1 MKISAF
7 ICLLYCFALP
17 WANAQRPKSEPVEEA
32 TLTPVEL
39 DVEYFTDDMVTYA
52 TLDTMVLYR
61 WNERVRASVKAFLAL
76 EKSDHDVMV
85 LVTLPKNKPAF
96 VEVSSRPQLS
106 AERTAHLIRRIE
118 SLSRP
123 PRSQLTEYAYLI
135 NAQVGMGCQNPQLK
149 FLPKV
154 ALPEEKVR
162 AQFEAADLAGK
173 AKLFETWV
181 VEDVVPVLC
190 YYEDTLRTQLRGVN
204 GIGDILRNGTY
215 KDSSIHN
222 LTVANPTYWRA
233 TMEVE
238 SGNGL
243 VVLSKICLHIVN
255 GEYDLAQRYL
265 DVAQVFPEQNS
276 MALNFY
282 KQFDFRMEW
291 LFDDLQAI
299 VREGK
304 AFQEQGDFESAA
316 LFFEKQ
322 LHVLPRSAIFNYQ
335 KYYSRSLLM
344 TERAPEDIM
353 QLWKDCKTI
362 VYSCDPLFNMPMP
375 THSSKEVYLMSK
387 RHEINLLFDNQRTI
401 QNRILEYAD
410 IALDLEV
417 YGFAAHLYWLIIG
430 NKPEDFTER
439 DMLAHYLYCLDRL
452 GDTEN
457 IRSFEDEYTQ
467 QKFKKIERER
477 QRAMETNEV
486 YKRSQ
491 RFQKHDKKEPKGP
504 NKSKKH
510 DKKRGKT

>member
-1 MKISAF
+1 MAM
-7 ICLLYCFALP
+7 P
-17 WANAQRPKSEPVEEA
+17 WANAQRPNTEPIEESI
-32 TLTPVEL
+32 LTPVEL

-52 TLDTMVLYR
+52 TLDTLVLYR
-61 WNERVRASVKAFLAL
+61 WNKRVQASVKAFLAL
-76 EKSDHDVMV
+76 EKTDHDVMV

-123 PRSQLTEYAYLI
+123 PRSKLTEYAYLI
-135 NAQVGMGCQNPQLK
+135 NAQVGKGCQNPQLK

-173 AKLFETWV
+173 AELFENWV
-181 VEDVVPVLC
+181 IEDVLPILC

-204 GIGDILRNGTY
+204 AIGDILRNETY
-215 KDSSIHN
+215 RDSSTHT

-243 VVLSKICLHIVN
+243 VILSKICLHIVK

-265 DVAQVFPEQNS
+265 NVAQVFPEQNS

-282 KQFDFRMEW
+282 QQFDFRMEW
-291 LFDDLQAI
+291 LFDDLQAT

-304 AFQEQGDFESAA
+304 KFQEQGDFESAA
-316 LFFEKQ
+316 LFFEDQ
-322 LHVLPRSAIFNYQ
+322 LKVLPRSAIFNYQ

-344 TERAPEDIM
+344 TERAPEDII
-353 QLWKDCKTI
+353 QLWKDCKRA

-375 THSSKEVYLMSK
+375 THSSKDVYLMSK

-430 NKPEDFTER
+430 NKPPEFTER
-439 DMLAHYLYCLDRL
+439 DILAHYLYCLDRL

-457 IRSFEDEYTQ
+457 IRSFEEEYTR
-467 QKFKKIERER
+467 QKFKKIEKERER
-477 QRAMETNEV
+477 VMETNEV

-491 RFQKHDKKEPKGP
+491 RFQRQDKQGKKPDKKQ
-504 NKSKKH
+504 NRKSEKKE
-510 DKKRGKT
+510 DKKRGKK

>member
-1 MKISAF
+1 M
-7 ICLLYCFALP
+7 P
-17 WANAQRPKSEPVEEA
+17 WANAQRPNSEPVEES

-39 DVEYFTDDMVTYA
+39 NVEYFTDDMVTYA
-52 TLDTMVLYR
+52 TLDTLVLYR
-61 WNERVRASVKAFLAL
+61 WNKRVQASVKAFLAL
-76 EKSDHDVMV
+76 EKTDHDVMV

-96 VEVSSRPQLS
+96 IEVSSRPQLS

-123 PRSQLTEYAYLI
+123 PRSKLTEYAYLI

-173 AKLFETWV
+173 AELFENWV
-181 VEDVVPVLC
+181 IEDVLPILC

-204 GIGDILRNGTY
+204 AIGDILRNGTY
-215 KDSSIHN
+215 RDSSTHT

-243 VVLSKICLHIVN
+243 VILSKICLHIVN

-265 DVAQVFPEQNS
+265 NVAQVFPEQNS

-282 KQFDFRMEW
+282 QQFDFRMEW
-291 LFDDLQAI
+291 LFDDLQAT

-304 AFQEQGDFESAA
+304 KFQEQGDFESAA
-316 LFFEKQ
+316 LFFEDQ
-322 LHVLPRSAIFNYQ
+322 LKVLPRSAIFNYQ

-344 TERAPEDIM
+344 TEHAPEDII
-353 QLWKDCKTI
+353 QLWKDCKRA
-362 VYSCDPLFNMPMP
+362 VYACDPLFNMPMP
-375 THSSKEVYLMSK
+375 THSSKDVYLMSK

-430 NKPEDFTER
+430 NKPPEFTER
-439 DMLAHYLYCLDRL
+439 DILAHYLYCLDRL

-457 IRSFEDEYTQ
+457 IRSFEEEYTR
-467 QKFKKIERER
+467 QKFKKIEKERER
-477 QRAMETNEV
+477 VMETNEV

-491 RFQKHDKKEPKGP
+491 RFQSSDKQGKKSDKKQ
-504 NKSKKH
+504 NRKSEKKE
-510 DKKRGKT
+510 DKKREKN